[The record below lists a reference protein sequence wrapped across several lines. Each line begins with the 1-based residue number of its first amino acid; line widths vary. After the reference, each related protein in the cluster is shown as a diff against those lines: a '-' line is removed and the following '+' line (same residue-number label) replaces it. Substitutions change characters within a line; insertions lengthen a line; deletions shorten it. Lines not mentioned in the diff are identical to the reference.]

1 MVLMEEPNH
10 LLLWDDQHGRCSQGE
25 GGCQTKG
32 MARERLLAEKSPGP
46 SIATTASFPLGDS
59 TASFRAPF

>member
-32 MARERLLAEKSPGP
+32 MARERLLAEEVTRPEHRHNRLLPAG
-46 SIATTASFPLGDS
+46 G
-59 TASFRAPF
+59 